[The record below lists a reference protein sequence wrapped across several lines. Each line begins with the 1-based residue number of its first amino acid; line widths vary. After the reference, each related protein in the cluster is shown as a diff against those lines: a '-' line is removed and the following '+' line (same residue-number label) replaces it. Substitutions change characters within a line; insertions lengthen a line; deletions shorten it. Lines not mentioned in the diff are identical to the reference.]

1 MEDKVELR
9 EERMV
14 FVSMSKEFGE
24 NVIVFSICGQS

>member
-1 MEDKVELR
+1 MEDKVKLR

-14 FVSMSKEFGE
+14 FVSRSNEFGE